1 MLAFLLAAADT
12 FGVEPTVRNPD
23 AIFRVDDYPAAA
35 KRRDAPVRIA
45 LTMLVGPD
53 GRAVGCEVAVSTGL
67 PGEDDRICALVRR
80 RARFTPARDEAGAPI
95 AGERNLVGTWWDQE
109 AGRPVWPPLE
119 PHVTLTVASLPDGE
133 REARATV
140 VRVIAPDGHVERCA
154 VASSSGVPALDRAAC
169 GLLATHLPPRPI
181 RDAAGAS
188 LRSRRA
194 VRVAFAIE

>member
-1 MLAFLLAAADT
+1 MLAFLLAAAGT

-35 KRRDAPVRIA
+35 KRRDAPVRIVM
-45 LTMLVGPD
+45 TMLVGPD

-67 PGEDDRICALVRR
+67 PGEDDRICALARR
-80 RARFTPARDEAGAPI
+80 RARFTPARDDSGAPI
-95 AGERNLVGTWWDQE
+95 AGEKVLAGSWFDQQ
-109 AGRPVWPPLE
+109 AGRPVWPPTA
-119 PHVTLTVASLPDGE
+119 PHLTLTVASLPDGKHV
-133 REARATV
+133 ATLAL
-140 VRVIAPDGHVERCA
+140 VRVVAPDGRVERCC

-181 RDAAGAS
+181 RDAAGAP